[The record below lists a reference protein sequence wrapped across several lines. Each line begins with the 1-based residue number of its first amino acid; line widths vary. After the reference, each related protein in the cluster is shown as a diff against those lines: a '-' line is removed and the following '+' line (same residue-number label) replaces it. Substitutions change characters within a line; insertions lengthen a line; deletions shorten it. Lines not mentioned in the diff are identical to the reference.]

1 MAKGALCCT
10 LAFVMQVLLA
20 SALCVHSVLEGMAL
34 GAQQTMQA
42 TESIMIAIAGTNVH
56 ALVCYLGVGVCGWD
70 CISANACVHVRL
82 CKSACIRVAASELC
96 ARVCVCVR
104 VGKKSVIA
112 YVDRTGGHFSAH
124 GYKCGMCVCNGEIVP
139 LIWCIFASVST
150 REARIILLNSLAC
163 CMSLVQSAERTTA
176 CQLPP
181 SRKCL

>member
-96 ARVCVCVR
+96 ARVCVCVCWKEKCYR
-104 VGKKSVIA
+104 VRG
-112 YVDRTGGHFSAH
+112 
-124 GYKCGMCVCNGEIVP
+124 
-139 LIWCIFASVST
+139 
-150 REARIILLNSLAC
+150 
-163 CMSLVQSAERTTA
+163 
-176 CQLPP
+176 
-181 SRKCL
+181 